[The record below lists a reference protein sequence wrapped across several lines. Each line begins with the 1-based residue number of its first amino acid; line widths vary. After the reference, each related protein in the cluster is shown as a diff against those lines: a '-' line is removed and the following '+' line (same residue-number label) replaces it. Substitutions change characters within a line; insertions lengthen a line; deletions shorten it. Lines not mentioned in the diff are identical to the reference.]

1 MTHKPAPGA
10 IKPDSQIAE
19 MFGRIVR
26 RYDLMNRL
34 MTGGMDVRWRKKAV
48 TAARGA
54 GSERALDVATG
65 TGDLAIALA
74 DGGFRAVIGIDFAPE
89 MIAAA
94 EAKRHGRSDLTFQV
108 ADAMALPFPDD
119 HFDAVTVSFGLRNMK
134 DYQAAI
140 TEMTRVIKPGGR
152 WICLEL
158 TPYRTPVL
166 SQIFNW
172 YFTTIV
178 PRVGSWLSGDAE
190 AYRYLPTSVATF
202 PDAEAMLAL
211 MRNAGLAAVEYELLG
226 MGTVALHVGIKPV
239 EKSRSREV
247 EKQGAEARRRG
258 ATSENR
264 KRKTKDERPETK
276 DPGSAP

>member
-1 MTHKPAPGA
+1 VSQHPASGA
-10 IKPDSQIAE
+10 IKPDSAVAE

-34 MTGGMDVRWRKKAV
+34 MTGGMDARWRRKAV
-48 TAARGA
+48 TAALGA
-54 GSERALDVATG
+54 GNERALDVATG

-74 DGGFRAVIGIDFAPE
+74 NGGFREVVGVDFAPE

-94 EAKRHGRSDLTFQV
+94 EDKRHGRSDITFQV
-108 ADAMALPFPDD
+108 ADAMALPFPDN

-140 TEMTRVIKPGGR
+140 TEMTRVVKPGGR

-166 SQIFNW
+166 GNLFNW
-172 YFTTIV
+172 YFTRVV
-178 PRVGSWLSGDAE
+178 PRVGGWLSGDAE
-190 AYRYLPTSVATF
+190 AYHYLPTSVASF
-202 PDAEAMLAL
+202 PDAKTLLDL
-211 MRNAGLAAVEYELLG
+211 MGIAGLAAVEYELLG

-239 EKSRSREV
+239 E
-247 EKQGAEARRRG
+247 QTGRRAG
-258 ATSENR
+258 
-264 KRKTKDERPETK
+264 ER
-276 DPGSAP
+276 

>member
-1 MTHKPAPGA
+1 VTEHAPGA
-10 IKPDSQIAE
+10 IKPDSAVAE
-19 MFGRIVR
+19 MFGRIVH

-34 MTGGMDVRWRKKAV
+34 MTFWQDVGWRKKCV
-48 TAARGA
+48 RAALGA
-54 GSERALDVATG
+54 GNESALDVATG

-74 DGGFRAVIGIDFAPE
+74 DGGYRDVVGIDFAPG

-108 ADAMALPFPDD
+108 GDALNLPFPDN

-140 TEMTRVIKPGGR
+140 TEMTRVVKPGGR

-166 SQIFNW
+166 SQIFTW
-172 YFTTIV
+172 YFTRIV
-178 PRVGSWLSGDAE
+178 PRVGGWLSGDAE
-190 AYRYLPTSVATF
+190 AYHYLPTSVASF
-202 PDAEAMLAL
+202 PDAGAMLDL
-211 MRNAGLAAVEYELLG
+211 MRAAGLAAVEYELLG

-239 EKSRSREV
+239 EASRRA
-247 EKQGAEARRRG
+247 GNG
-258 ATSENR
+258 
-264 KRKTKDERPETK
+264 
-276 DPGSAP
+276 

>member
-1 MTHKPAPGA
+1 VSQQPASGA
-10 IKPDSQIAE
+10 IKPDSAVAE

-54 GSERALDVATG
+54 GDERALDVATG

-74 DGGFRAVIGIDFAPE
+74 DGGFREVIGIDFAPE

-94 EAKRHGRSDLTFQV
+94 EAKRHGRADLTFQV
-108 ADAMALPFPDD
+108 GDALHLPFPDD
-119 HFDAVTVSFGLRNMK
+119 QFDAVTVSFGLRNMK

-140 TEMTRVIKPGGR
+140 TEMTRVVKPGGR

-166 SQIFNW
+166 GTLFNW
-172 YFTTIV
+172 YFTRIV
-178 PRVGSWLSGDAE
+178 PTVGGWLSGDAE
-190 AYRYLPTSVATF
+190 AYHYLPTSVASF
-202 PDAEAMLAL
+202 PDAETLLTL
-211 MRNAGLAAVEYELLG
+211 MRSAGLAAVEYELLG

-239 EKSRSREV
+239 EQSRSRAV
-247 EKQGAEARRRG
+247 EKTE
-258 ATSENR
+258 SL
-264 KRKTKDERPETK
+264 
-276 DPGSAP
+276 

>member
-1 MTHKPAPGA
+1 VSHQSASGA
-10 IKPDSQIAE
+10 IKPDSAVAE

-48 TAARGA
+48 TAALGA
-54 GSERALDVATG
+54 GNERALDVATG

-74 DGGFRAVIGIDFAPE
+74 NGGFREVVGIDFSPE

-94 EAKRHGRSDLTFQV
+94 EAKRHSRSDITFHV

-140 TEMTRVIKPGGR
+140 TEMTRVVRPGGR

-166 SQIFNW
+166 GNLFNW
-172 YFTTIV
+172 YFTRVV
-178 PRVGSWLSGDAE
+178 PRVGGWLSGDAE
-190 AYRYLPTSVATF
+190 AYHYLPTSVAAF
-202 PDAEAMLAL
+202 PDAKTLLDL
-211 MRNAGLAAVEYELLG
+211 MRAAGLAAVEYELFG
-226 MGTVALHVGIKPV
+226 MGTVALHVGIKPMRG
-239 EKSRSREV
+239 E
-247 EKQGAEARRRG
+247 QTGRRAG
-258 ATSENR
+258 EQ
-264 KRKTKDERPETK
+264 
-276 DPGSAP
+276 

>member
-1 MTHKPAPGA
+1 VSQHPASGA
-10 IKPDSQIAE
+10 IKPDSAVAE

-48 TAARGA
+48 TAALGA
-54 GSERALDVATG
+54 GDERALDVATG

-74 DGGFRAVIGIDFAPE
+74 NGGFREVVGIDFSSE

-94 EAKRHGRSDLTFQV
+94 EAKRHGRSDITFQV
-108 ADAMALPFPDD
+108 ADAMALPFPDN

-140 TEMTRVIKPGGR
+140 TEMTRVVKPGGR

-166 SQIFNW
+166 GSLFNW
-172 YFTTIV
+172 YFTRVV
-178 PRVGSWLSGDAE
+178 PRVGGWLSGDAE
-190 AYRYLPTSVATF
+190 AYRYLPTSVAAF
-202 PDAEAMLAL
+202 PDAKTLLDL
-211 MRNAGLAAVEYELLG
+211 MRAAGLVAVEYELLG

-239 EKSRSREV
+239 EQARSREV
-247 EKQGAEARRRG
+247 EE
-258 ATSENR
+258 
-264 KRKTKDERPETK
+264 
-276 DPGSAP
+276 

>member
-1 MTHKPAPGA
+1 MSQQPASGA
-10 IKPDSQIAE
+10 IKSDSAVAE

-54 GSERALDVATG
+54 GDERALDVATG

-74 DGGFRAVIGIDFAPE
+74 DGGFREVIGIDFAPE

-94 EAKRHGRSDLTFQV
+94 EAKRHGRADLTFQV
-108 ADAMALPFPDD
+108 GDALHLPFPDD

-140 TEMTRVIKPGGR
+140 TEMTRVVKPGGR

-166 SQIFNW
+166 GTLFNW
-172 YFTTIV
+172 YFTRIV
-178 PRVGSWLSGDAE
+178 PTIGGWLSGDAE
-190 AYRYLPTSVATF
+190 AYHYLPTSVASF
-202 PDAEAMLAL
+202 PDAETLLTL
-211 MRNAGLAAVEYELLG
+211 MRAAGLAAVEYELLG
-226 MGTVALHVGIKPV
+226 MGTVALHVGIKPI
-239 EKSRSREV
+239 K
-247 EKQGAEARRRG
+247 GG
-258 ATSENR
+258 
-264 KRKTKDERPETK
+264 
-276 DPGSAP
+276 